1 MGPISLTLPV
11 AGLETTML
19 ASVRIAAFLVL
30 APPFS
35 NKAVPGAVKAA
46 LAVGVA
52 LAVSPRLAPLPSDTT
67 AAFFGSLVLQAVIGA
82 ALGFVV
88 SLALSAVQ
96 SAGSLIDLF
105 GGFQVA
111 QAYDPLS
118 QTSGA
123 QFQRLYEMTAL
134 ALLFAGN
141 GYQVVLT
148 GLVRTFDGLP
158 LGVGLNT
165 DALASTLTKGLG
177 QAFLGAVQIAGPLL
191 VVLVLADVGL
201 GLLTRVSPA
210 LNAFALGFPLKV
222 LISLSLG
229 SFAYLALPSVVNGL
243 TGHAVGS
250 FLGTTP

>member
-1 MGPISLTLPV
+1 VGPISVTLPV

-19 ASVRIAAFLVL
+19 ASVRVAAFLVL

-35 NKAVPGAVKAA
+35 HRSVPGAVKAA
-46 LAVGVA
+46 LAVGVG

-67 AAFFGSLVLQAVIGA
+67 GAFLGALVLQAVIGA

-88 SLALSAVQ
+88 ALALSAVQ
-96 SAGSLIDLF
+96 SAGALVDLF

-118 QTSGA
+118 MTSGA

-141 GYQVVLT
+141 GYQIVLT
-148 GLVRTFDGLP
+148 GLVRTFDALP
-158 LGVGLNT
+158 LGVALST
-165 DALASTLTKGLG
+165 DALGDTLTRGLG
-177 QAFLGAVQIAGPLL
+177 QAFVGAVQIAGPLL

-201 GLLTRVSPA
+201 GLLTRVAPA

-222 LISLSLG
+222 LLTLALA
-229 SFAYLALPSVVNGL
+229 SFAYLALPAVVDAL
-243 TGHAVGS
+243 AGHSVGS
-250 FLGTTP
+250 FLGTTR